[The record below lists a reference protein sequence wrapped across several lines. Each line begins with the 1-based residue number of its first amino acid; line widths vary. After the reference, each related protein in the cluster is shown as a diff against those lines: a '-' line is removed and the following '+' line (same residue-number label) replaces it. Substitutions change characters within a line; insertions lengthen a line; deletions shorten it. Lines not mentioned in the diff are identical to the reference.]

1 MVLGQNVLIDCL
13 SEGVPSPV
21 MTWERGLSSSP
32 SLNPPSS
39 ILQQIPSAV
48 MPSASSTS
56 LSSSSSSSSAS
67 SSSSTSLS
75 GPRYYSVIPSGPH
88 FEVYV
93 NGSLLIKNTAEEDA
107 GYYLCQASNSI
118 GPGLSK
124 VIQLTV
130 HVPPRFT
137 SNFQSETVKLGDTIV
152 LKCEAIGD
160 NPMTITWS
168 MDKQVIAN
176 HPRQL
181 SSSLPS
187 SSSSSSATSDSSPL
201 NTVSA
206 TDASLNRK
214 DEISGRRLVS
224 SLTITSARRKHSALF
239 TCFVTNA
246 FGESEMNIRL
256 IVQEPPESPR
266 EVNLL
271 DVSSRSAKL
280 SWTTPFHG
288 NNQITRYWIN
298 CHTRKSHHESKWPSL
313 VSSSSSC
320 IVP

>member
-1 MVLGQNVLIDCL
+1 
-13 SEGVPSPV
+13 

-32 SLNPPSS
+32 SSS
-39 ILQQIPSAV
+39 ASNLLHQVTSALSTSSASLSLPSA
-48 MPSASSTS
+48 
-56 LSSSSSSSSAS
+56 SSSSSSSSSLLAPS
-67 SSSSTSLS
+67 SVS

-93 NGSLLIKNTAEEDA
+93 NGSLLIKNTVEEDA

-137 SNFQSETVKLGDTIV
+137 SNFQSETVKIGDSIV

-160 NPMTITWS
+160 NPMSIVWS
-168 MDKQVIAN
+168 MDKQIIASQ
-176 HPRQL
+176 PGQ
-181 SSSLPS
+181 SSSLAPGPVSEAGSVGPS
-187 SSSSSSATSDSSPL
+187 ASASGVGS
-201 NTVSA
+201 VG
-206 TDASLNRK
+206 SLPGEQMVTRYERK

-224 SLTITSARRKHSALF
+224 SLKITSARRKDSALF
-239 TCFVTNA
+239 TCYVTNA
-246 FGESEMNIRL
+246 YGESEMNIRL

-266 EVNLL
+266 EVNLV
-271 DVSSRSAKL
+271 DVSSRSMKL

-288 NNQITRYWIN
+288 NNQITKYWIN
-298 CHTRKSHHESKWPSL
+298 CHTRKSHHESKYNVLSL
-313 VSSSSSC
+313 GNS
-320 IVP
+320 IVFHVNDTA